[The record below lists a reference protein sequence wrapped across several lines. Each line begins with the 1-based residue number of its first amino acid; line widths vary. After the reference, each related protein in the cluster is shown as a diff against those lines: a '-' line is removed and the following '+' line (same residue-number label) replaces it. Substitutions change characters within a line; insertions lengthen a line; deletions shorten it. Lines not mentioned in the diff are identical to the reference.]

1 MSGHGSSEA
10 VIKVRKLSTEQVR
23 LLRLRCQRLHTDTA
37 QSISSVAQLIRD
49 IFGLQAQELP
59 SAVLAVRPRST
70 DLVADDVKKAREG
83 DRSIVLTWCMRG
95 TMHLVPV
102 DDLSWLLAFLGPIFI
117 HKGQRRYKQLG
128 LDPETR
134 MRAKKVI
141 RDVLGRR
148 GPLTRPELAEALA
161 AKGIPVEGQ
170 AIAHLVGFAALEGVI
185 CFGPEREGN
194 LTYVNL
200 EDWVQP
206 EGQLDE
212 GRAGAELARRYV
224 EAYGPATP
232 EDFASW
238 SGISIG
244 QARDGFE
251 AISNQL
257 LEVAAMDAPAWMLKR
272 YSDWIDEPRDK
283 ADVRLLPRYDAYLLG
298 YGSRDFM
305 VSQSYARRIH
315 PGGGIIRPA
324 VIADGRAVGV
334 WRRERKKGH
343 SIIAIKLFEDSG
355 EDIMPDLESEV
366 QDIGRFLEERTE
378 LHIEN

>member
-1 MSGHGSSEA
+1 M
-10 VIKVRKLSTEQVR
+10 RDLSAEQNR
-23 LLRLRCQRLHTDTA
+23 LLRLRSQRLHPETA
-37 QSISSVAQLIRD
+37 RSISSVAQLMKELC
-49 IFGLQAQELP
+49 GLQAQELA

-70 DLVADDVKKAREG
+70 GLVANDVTRAREG

-117 HKGQRRYKQLG
+117 HKSQRRYKQLG
-128 LDPETR
+128 LDPEAR

-161 AKGIPVEGQ
+161 AKGIPVGGQ
-170 AIAHLVGFAALEGVI
+170 AIAHLVRYAALEGVI

-212 GRAGAELARRYV
+212 GRAGAELARRYL

-272 YSDWIDEPRDK
+272 YSDWIDEPRDE
-283 ADVRLLPRYDAYLLG
+283 AGLRLLPRYDAYLLG

-305 VSQSYARRIH
+305 VSPSYAKRIH

-324 VIADGRAVGV
+324 VIADGRAVGI
-334 WRRERKKGH
+334 WRRERKKDD
-343 SIIAIKLFEDSG
+343 SIIAIELFEDNG

-366 QDIGRFLEERTE
+366 QDIGRFLGERTE
-378 LHIEN
+378 LQIED